1 LDLAD
6 SVELD
11 WLVSIMNARFCRC
24 GFPVLTSVIVIAALV
39 LCETGCKSPAAPGA
53 VVVKEQSPH
62 EPSAAA
68 SPNPPAAPGLGSFTA
83 YGPLV
88 AEQQADVA
96 SQRDGRVTRVAAGI
110 GDRVHAGQLLAQLD
124 DSVLRAQYEA
134 QKARIAAAQAEVRNS
149 KAEQESAR
157 ADLRRADALLKDKI
171 LSQENW
177 EVSKYKVD
185 ETTAQVERY
194 ESEQAVAGADLNAMQ
209 VALDQSRIVAP
220 FDGVVGRVSVRAEQQ
235 VKEGDILFWIT
246 AEAPLRVLF
255 TVPESAV
262 RWVSVGTAL
271 ELTTPDY
278 PGLRQQGH
286 VLRLSPVIDPA
297 SASIQVIGALDH
309 PSPLLKP
316 GMSMQVRLVP

>member
-1 LDLAD
+1 
-6 SVELD
+6 
-11 WLVSIMNARFCRC
+11 
-24 GFPVLTSVIVIAALV
+24 
-39 LCETGCKSPAAPGA
+39 
-53 VVVKEQSPH
+53 
-62 EPSAAA
+62 
-68 SPNPPAAPGLGSFTA
+68 
-83 YGPLV
+83 
-88 AEQQADVA
+88 
-96 SQRDGRVTRVAAGI
+96 
-110 GDRVHAGQLLAQLD
+110 
-124 DSVLRAQYEA
+124 
-134 QKARIAAAQAEVRNS
+134 
-149 KAEQESAR
+149 
-157 ADLRRADALLKDKI
+157 
-171 LSQENW
+171 
-177 EVSKYKVD
+177 
-185 ETTAQVERY
+185 
-194 ESEQAVAGADLNAMQ
+194 MQ

-220 FDGVVGRVSVRAEQQ
+220 FDGVMGRVSVRAEQQ